1 MKKRIITLALLLL
14 SLILALSLCACGDD
28 KEKGEKKD
36 NDEAEVECEHRWVLE
51 SQKYPTCASEGEKIL
66 RCSYCSEKNTI
77 VVPKTEC
84 DYEASWEWYNNNS
97 AVAIY
102 LKCPYD
108 SSHNYSFNGRITSK
122 IGGTVI
128 QSATCQSDGKKVQ
141 RAEAT
146 YKGKTYTTEKT
157 ETIRKRPC
165 TMNGTPKVIPADTCF
180 GETKYIYS
188 CIWCQRVMEEDSSY
202 KHTTMSEINRYNLED
217 YGYCGGYVALYEC
230 ECGKNSRLDINYK
243 CNRAFLETTREST
256 TDSDGVEHVTQIKTC
271 TECGLTLE
279 EKWGDEASPC
289 MQTTYHTSKLIINDE
304 LSFEKD
310 IVDNAHL
317 QSKTKINLNNYCG
330 CDSPFRDDVLEIT
343 NACACGAKGET
354 VSINWDHLRYHGAP
368 NATVISS
375 TFTLID
381 VSTFMPEGV
390 VGFDDEMAYTYDCGL
405 CVFDGYLVVS
415 TDVGDCIFKF
425 ISARYNGEIIYQSKG
440 AVRILT
446 DEAPTDKYVLFKSRY
461 ALEEEKQVIEE
472 RLKTIFPDE
481 EFEIPT
487 SSKLPVIPEE
497 PDEPEEPEEP
507 DELENLVPE
516 ALNTLLESFGL
527 CQEGC
532 KFEYANMLIDYKV
545 PLEFEPIAQFA
556 AECHNCKA
564 IVVCAFGVK
573 DGETGIM
580 CISQKDNSNT
590 IWTPDSPI
598 EEEQLPLYDES
609 AVWYLP
615 SGYTDEEKQAIIYYL
630 KEQLKN
636 EELAE
641 EKRQGYQTIIDLY
654 EATL

>member
-28 KEKGEKKD
+28 KEKGEKND

-66 RCSYCSEKNTI
+66 RCSYCSERNTV
-77 VVPKTEC
+77 VVPTKTEC
-84 DYEASWEWYNNNS
+84 NYEVSWEWYNNNS

-122 IGGTVI
+122 TIGGDVI
-128 QSATCQSDGKKVQ
+128 QSATCQRIEIRKFT
-141 RAEAT
+141 AEAS
-146 YKGKTYTTEKT
+146 YKGKTYYTEKIKEGKT
-157 ETIRKRPC
+157 T
-165 TMNGTPKVIPADTCF
+165 F
-180 GETKYIYS
+180 H
-188 CIWCQRVMEEDSSY
+188 SSY
-202 KHTTMSEINRYNLED
+202 LEKIPSGENCLDPVKHIEKCEWCGILLREYYTQDHTTQREVARYNLED

-243 CNRAFLETTREST
+243 CNRAFFETTREST

-310 IVDNAHL
+310 IVDNAHSQL
-317 QSKTKINLNNYCG
+317 KIKINLNNYCG
-330 CDSPFRDDVLEIT
+330 CDNPFQDDVLEIT
-343 NACACGAKGET
+343 NACACGAKKET
-354 VSINWDHLRYHGAP
+354 VSINWDRLRSHGAP
-368 NATVISS
+368 NAPVISS
-375 TFTLID
+375 TYTLID
-381 VSTFMPEGV
+381 VSAFMPEGV
-390 VGFDDEMAYTYDCGL
+390 VGFDDEMVYTYDCGL

-425 ISARYNGEIIYQSKG
+425 ISAIYNGEIIYQSKG
-440 AVRILT
+440 AVKILT

-487 SSKLPVIPEE
+487 SSKLPVIPEK
-497 PDEPEEPEEP
+497 PDEPEEP
-507 DELENLVPE
+507 
-516 ALNTLLESFGL
+516 
-527 CQEGC
+527 
-532 KFEYANMLIDYKV
+532 I
-545 PLEFEPIAQFA
+545 EF
-556 AECHNCKA
+556 
-564 IVVCAFGVK
+564 
-573 DGETGIM
+573 
-580 CISQKDNSNT
+580 
-590 IWTPDSPI
+590 
-598 EEEQLPLYDES
+598 
-609 AVWYLP
+609 
-615 SGYTDEEKQAIIYYL
+615 TDEEKQMIINYLTELLNNETVDLTPREREYY
-630 KEQLKN
+630 QDIIDHLKN
-636 EELAE
+636 VLA
-641 EKRQGYQTIIDLY
+641 KKGIR
-654 EATL
+654 